1 MAKLLGVENI
11 TRKFGGLEA
20 LCEVSFDVQAG
31 EIVGVIGP
39 NGAGKTTLFNVITGV
54 YPPTSGRIVLE
65 ENVLSKL
72 KPHKVA
78 QNGIIRTFQADVLF
92 RELTVLQNVLVGLHM
107 KSMGLRPR
115 QMLFSSTL
123 IPPAETD
130 RASDILETVG
140 LAELREV
147 LAGDLPHGHQRLLGI
162 AVSLAAEPKVLLMDE
177 PVTGMNL
184 NEIKAVTDL
193 VGRLNEEKGM
203 TILLVEHNI
212 KTVMAICQ
220 RVVVLNFGKK
230 IAEGPPE
237 EIRRNKDVIEAYL
250 GPESA

>member
-1 MAKLLGVENI
+1 MARLLGIENI

-20 LCEVSFDVQAG
+20 LREVSFDVQAE

-65 ENVLSKL
+65 ENVLSNL
-72 KPHKVA
+72 KPHKIA
-78 QNGIIRTFQADVLF
+78 QKGIIRTFQADVLF

-107 KSMGLRPR
+107 KSVGLRPK

-140 LAELREV
+140 LTELREV

-193 VGRLNEEKGM
+193 VGRLNEKGM

-230 IAEGPPE
+230 IAEGSPE

>member
-1 MAKLLGVENI
+1 
-11 TRKFGGLEA
+11 
-20 LCEVSFDVQAG
+20 
-31 EIVGVIGP
+31 
-39 NGAGKTTLFNVITGV
+39 
-54 YPPTSGRIVLE
+54 
-65 ENVLSKL
+65 VLSNL
-72 KPHKVA
+72 KPHKIA
-78 QNGIIRTFQADVLF
+78 QKGIIRTFQADVLF

-107 KSMGLRPR
+107 KSVGLRPK

-140 LAELREV
+140 LAELREA

-193 VGRLNEEKGM
+193 VGRLNEKGM

-230 IAEGPPE
+230 IAEGSPE